1 MRQFVDAKAR
11 ALGSR
16 VDHHMRVVIIGGTGH
31 IGSFLTPRLVEAG
44 HALTCVSRGMKQP
57 YQVHHAW
64 KAVTLL
70 ELDRTAEEN
79 AGTFGER
86 IASLD
91 AEVVIDLTCYR
102 LESAKEL
109 VETLRG
115 RIGHLL
121 HCGTIWVHGPSIE
134 VPTTEEEPR
143 KPFGEYGIRKAA
155 IEAYLLQQAREERFA
170 VTILHP
176 GHLVGAGWAPINPT
190 GNFNP
195 EVFSTLMQG
204 GEICLP
210 NLGLETVHHVHV
222 DDVAQAF
229 MRAMEG
235 RNVALGECFHVVS
248 PAALTLRG
256 YTERM
261 AQYFGRPARMRFLP
275 WEEWRKGV
283 TEDDATATWDHISHS
298 PNCSIQKA
306 RNLLGYKPR
315 YTSIQAVR
323 ESVDWLIQKG
333 VVRSK

>member
-1 MRQFVDAKAR
+1 MSIIETMYPCICDLVSLLWFYATICGCQGQGARQQGRSPHAR
-11 ALGSR
+11 S
-16 VDHHMRVVIIGGTGH
+16 HHWWDRSHRKLSDT
-31 IGSFLTPRLVEAG
+31 RLVEAG

-155 IEAYLLQQAREERFA
+155 IEAYLLQQAREERFP

-222 DDVAQAF
+222 DNMAQAF

-235 RNVALGECFHVVS
+235 ATLHWVS
-248 PAALTLRG
+248 A
-256 YTERM
+256 
-261 AQYFGRPARMRFLP
+261 F
-275 WEEWRKGV
+275 
-283 TEDDATATWDHISHS
+283 
-298 PNCSIQKA
+298 
-306 RNLLGYKPR
+306 
-315 YTSIQAVR
+315 TSYPQR
-323 ESVDWLIQKG
+323 
-333 VVRSK
+333 R